1 MHRVIPD
8 AGESG
13 HRGLHWTVA
22 IVADDHVVIDSL
34 QFIYVAAL
42 DELLQAVAQ
51 LRFIVYAPPP
61 GHVSTL
67 FAFGYSELE
76 AVKHD
81 LAEG

>member
-1 MHRVIPD
+1 MIPD

-42 DELLQAVAQ
+42 DELLQAVAH

-61 GHVSTL
+61 GHVYAVHLRTL
-67 FAFGYSELE
+67 RTGGRQARPR
-76 AVKHD
+76 
-81 LAEG
+81 